1 MEIILLRHGK
11 PEIPSLK
18 KINAAGFSQWVEQYN
33 RAPLCSSSI
42 PTNDVI
48 SMAKVCNAVV
58 CSELP
63 RSIDSALALGVEK
76 INLKSSQFNEA
87 GMPVANWSFLKI
99 SPKLWAAFF
108 RILWLFGYSEKS
120 ESIKD
125 AKSRASKSA
134 KLLIDLA
141 NKHDRVLFVGH
152 GVYNRL
158 LVKELKSLGWS
169 GPKSPGSKYWS
180 YAVYGGI
187 KI

>member
-11 PEIPSLK
+11 PEIPSLN
-18 KINAAGFSQWVEQYN
+18 KINASGFSRWVEEYN
-33 RAPLCSSSI
+33 HSHLCSSSI
-42 PTNDVI
+42 PSNDVI
-48 SMAKVCNAVV
+48 SMAKLCDAVV

-63 RSIDSALALGVEK
+63 RSIGSAQALGVE
-76 INLKSSQFNEA
+76 NVVLKSSQFNEA
-87 GMPVANWSFLKI
+87 GMPVANWSFLKM
-99 SPKLWAAFF
+99 SPKLWAVIF
-108 RILWLFGYSEKS
+108 RVMWLFGYSENS
-120 ESIKD
+120 ESIKET
-125 AKSRASKSA
+125 KFRASKSA

-141 NKHDRVLFVGH
+141 NEYDRVLFVGH

-158 LVKELKSLGWS
+158 LANELKSLGWG